1 MFWTGPWRFA
11 RLAMAALALMAGL
24 LAAAP
29 ETARAAPYAA
39 FVMDARTGE
48 VLHSSN
54 ADKRLHPASLTK
66 MMTLY
71 LAIEAVKQG
80 RLSLDQK
87 VRISSRAAKQPP
99 SKIGLRAGSRVAVR
113 DLIRAAAIKSANDAA
128 VALAEATAGSVENW
142 AQLATARAH
151 AMGMSNTTFKNPH
164 GLTQSGH
171 LSTARDMAVLGRRLF
186 FDHPEYY
193 NLFARKT
200 TTAMG
205 RTIHATNRRLLS
217 SYRGADGIKTGY
229 TRAAGFNL
237 VASAHRGQQHVIAS
251 VFGARS
257 SADRT
262 AKVSD
267 LLDLGFR
274 RSPTRTA
281 VIPPRNVSRGVLVAS
296 VEVPP
301 DRPDAPKTLLDRVGE
316 AIAPTAMASERTVDS
331 RSRMAP
337 ARAQAPRARPVTL
350 IGMAANM
357 PPRRP

>member
-11 RLAMAALALMAGL
+11 RLAMAALAMIAGL
-24 LAAAP
+24 LATTP
-29 ETARAAPYAA
+29 ETAKAAPYAA

-48 VLHSSN
+48 VLHTSN
-54 ADKRLHPASLTK
+54 ADRRLHPASLTK

-71 LAIEAVKQG
+71 LAIEAVKEG

-87 VRISSRAAKQPP
+87 VRVSSRAAKQPP
-99 SKIGLRAGSRVAVR
+99 SKIGLRAGSHVSIRN
-113 DLIRAAAIKSANDAA
+113 LMRAAAVKSANDAA

-142 AQLATARAH
+142 ARMATARAH
-151 AMGMSNTTFKNPH
+151 SMGMSNTTFKNPH

-171 LSTARDMAVLGRRLF
+171 LSTARDMSVLGRRLF

-193 NLFARKT
+193 NLFARKK

-205 RTIHATNRRLLS
+205 RTIHATNRRLLG

-237 VASAHRGQQHVIAS
+237 VASAHRGQQHVIAT

-262 AKVSD
+262 QKVSA
-267 LLDLGFR
+267 LLDKGFA

-281 VIPPRNVSRGVLVAS
+281 VIPPRNVSHTQVARAAT
-296 VEVPP
+296 PP
-301 DRPDAPKTLLDRVGE
+301 TRPQAPQSLLDRVGA
-316 AIAPTAMASERTVDS
+316 AIAPAAMASERPAVSSS
-331 RSRMAP
+331 RHAPSRA
-337 ARAQAPRARPVTL
+337 ATPRARPVTE
-350 IGMAANM
+350 IGFAINM